1 MPSALSQTS
10 GKKCVKLSIT
20 SNGQKNLSFKGRY
33 FLIFWQQ
40 QNNTSPESYNPWCF
54 LKKSHTRGNF
64 NSFLN
69 FTIVQTL
76 GCCCCSVT
84 KSRLTLC
91 DHMDCS
97 TPGFPFL
104 HCHRVCCVEP
114 YTSTDT
120 SPLIWLHLIVHK
132 EHSSYN
138 FVPRQFKN

>member
-84 KSRLTLC
+84 KSRLTLR
-91 DHMDCS
+91 DPINCS
-97 TPGFPFL
+97 VPGFPVL
-104 HCHRVCCVEP
+104 HYLLESAQIHVHWICDAIQTPHLLYICFSSEK
-114 YTSTDT
+114 YTDSNM
-120 SPLIWLHLIVHK
+120 
-132 EHSSYN
+132 Y
-138 FVPRQFKN
+138 